1 MSPMA
6 WEDKDGE
13 GAGERLEQADL
24 FPLVE
29 EGQQIQL
36 ALGENWLQS

>member
-6 WEDKDGE
+6 WEGEDGE
-13 GAGERLEQADL
+13 GAEGRLEQADL
-24 FPLVE
+24 FPLVD

-36 ALGENWLQS
+36 VLEENWLQS